1 MNKLKIITSTTRP
14 ERKGI
19 ALAHWVADY
28 VSNKSDFESELL
40 DLGKIALP
48 LFDEPKH
55 PRLREYTREH
65 TRKWSALI
73 NDADAFIIVLGEYN
87 HGYPAPIKN
96 AIDYLFHEW
105 RHKPVGFV
113 SYGGVSG
120 GMRSMQML
128 KPTITA
134 LSMMPLAESVSIPNF
149 AKHIN
154 EDGIFEGYEL
164 LEKSMDAL
172 LRELS
177 RWSTAMKAIRAKE
190 KTSA

>member
-1 MNKLKIITSTTRP
+1 MDKLKIITSTTRP

-19 ALAHWVADY
+19 ALANWISDY
-28 VSNKSDFESELL
+28 VSRNASFDGQLL
-40 DLGKIALP
+40 DLAEIALP
-48 LFDEPKH
+48 LLDEPKH
-55 PRLREYTREH
+55 PRLKDYTHEH

-73 NDADAFIIVLGEYN
+73 DEADAFIIVLSEYN

-96 AIDYLFHEW
+96 AIDFLFHEW

-134 LSMMPLAESVSIPNF
+134 LSMMPLSESVSIPGF

-154 EDGIFEGYEL
+154 QDGVFEGYEL
-164 LEKSMDAL
+164 LEKSMDTMLKAL
-172 LRELS
+172 AH
-177 RWSTAMKAIRAKE
+177 WSAAMKPMRTKE
-190 KTSA
+190 KSSA

>member
-14 ERKGI
+14 ERQGI
-19 ALAHWVADY
+19 ALATWVADY
-28 VSNKSDFESELL
+28 VSNKSDFDSELL
-40 DLGKIALP
+40 DLAEIGLP
-48 LFDEPKH
+48 LLDEPKH
-55 PRLREYTREH
+55 PRLKEYTHDH
-65 TRKWSALI
+65 TRKWSAKI
-73 NDADAFIIVLGEYN
+73 GQADAFVIVLGEYN

-96 AIDYLFHEW
+96 AIDFLFHEW

-149 AKHIN
+149 ARHI
-154 EDGIFEGYEL
+154 DQHGVFQGYEL
-164 LEKSMDAL
+164 LEKSMDVMLKLA
-172 LRELS
+172 
-177 RWSTAMKAIRAKE
+177 RWSEALKSIRVKE
-190 KTSA
+190 KAPA